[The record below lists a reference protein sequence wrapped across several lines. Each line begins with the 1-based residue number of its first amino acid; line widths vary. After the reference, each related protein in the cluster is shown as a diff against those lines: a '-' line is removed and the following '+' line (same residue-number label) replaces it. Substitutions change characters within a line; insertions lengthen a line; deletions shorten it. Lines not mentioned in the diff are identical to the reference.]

1 MYSSRLFLVFYSIL
15 YFLIVPSF
23 NSYAQLLPVARSP
36 LFSTSGDCAVCHT
49 SLTDSAGNDVSIDS
63 HWRSTMM
70 ANSAKDPYFLAKVTS
85 EIERFPAI
93 RDIIEDTCA
102 KCHMPMAHAQATA
115 DGQTAAMFDDG
126 FINPDHTHHL
136 LAQDGVSCTLCH
148 QIQDE
153 QLGEAET
160 FSGAYP
166 LDVETAK
173 PDRLIFGP
181 FENPRLNPMKI
192 MSNFTVAY
200 GKQLLK
206 ASLCATC
213 HTLYT
218 PYLDENGEVAGT
230 FPEQTIFLEWRH
242 SGFGNGT
249 GEVKIC
255 QDCHMPDAE
264 GGVAT
269 SIIPPFLTPKEPFG
283 MHHFVG
289 GNTLMNRILSANADE
304 LGITASSEHLDVT
317 YQRTL
322 DQLENH
328 TADLSITKARIENS
342 NLIAGVSIQIK
353 TGHKYPAGFPSRRTW
368 IHFKVSNNAGNV
380 VFESGRPMDD
390 GRIEGNNADF
400 DLSDYEPH
408 FETISNSDDVQ
419 IYESIMK
426 NTEGDVTY
434 ALLSAAGY
442 AKDNRLLPVG
452 FDKQSAGDDFKTH
465 GKANDDPDFVAGGDT
480 VQYRVSLENEEG
492 PFLVQ
497 VELFHQSIGFPFVE
511 DLTQK
516 QTGEIERFVQYYR
529 EADHTPVR
537 VAGVHQSG
545 IEAGTVVG
553 PWEVY

>member
-1 MYSSRLFLVFYSIL
+1 MNTSRLVFIISSL
-15 YFLIVPSF
+15 LLFLIVPSF
-23 NSYAQLLPVARSP
+23 ISYAQLLPVARSP

-85 EIERFPAI
+85 EIERFPTI
-93 RDIIEDTCA
+93 QSVIEDTCA

-115 DGQTAAMFDDG
+115 DGQTAAIFDDG
-126 FINPDHTHHL
+126 FNNPDHAHHL
-136 LAQDGVSCTLCH
+136 LARDGVSCTLCH

-153 QLGEAET
+153 QLGAPET

-181 FENPRLNPMKI
+181 FENFQINPMKNI
-192 MSNFTVAY
+192 SNFTVAY
-200 GKQLLK
+200 GEQLLK

-218 PYLDENGEVAGT
+218 PYLDENGEIAGT

-242 SGFGNGT
+242 SDYGNGT
-249 GEVKIC
+249 GEVKAC

-264 GGVAT
+264 GGAAT

-289 GNTLMNRILSANADE
+289 GNTLMNRMMKDNADE
-304 LGITASSEHLDVT
+304 LGVTASSEHMDAT

-322 DQLENH
+322 DQLQNN
-328 TADLSITKARIENS
+328 TADLSIMNAQIEDS
-342 NLIAGVSIQIK
+342 HLIADVSIQIK

-368 IHFKVSNNAGNV
+368 IHFKVINNTGNV
-380 VFESGRPMDD
+380 IFESGRPMDD
-390 GRIEGNNADF
+390 GRIEGNDADF
-400 DLSDYEPH
+400 DLTRYEPH
-408 FETISNSDDVQ
+408 FEIISNSDDVQ
-419 IYESIMK
+419 IYESIME
-426 NTEGDVTY
+426 NTEGEVTY
-434 ALLSAAGY
+434 TLLSASGY
-442 AKDNRLLPVG
+442 TKDNRLLPIG
-452 FDKQSAGDDFKTH
+452 FDKQSAGEDFKTH

-480 VQYRVSLENEEG
+480 VQYRIPLENEEG
-492 PFLVQ
+492 PFSLQ
-497 VELFHQSIGFPFVE
+497 VELHYQSIGFPFVE
-511 DLTQK
+511 DLAQK
-516 QTGEIERFVQYYR
+516 QTDEIERFVQYYR

-537 VAGVHQSG
+537 VAGAEQGG
-545 IEAGTVVG
+545 IEQGTVVG
-553 PWEVY
+553 SWEVY